1 MTEEDKVKELVSL
14 LEYIK
19 ENLDHVCCQSLM
31 DADSISQKIEEKLKE
46 IQS

>member
-1 MTEEDKVKELVSL
+1 MTDQKKVEELIKL

-31 DADSISQKIEEKLKE
+31 DADSISQKISEKLEE
-46 IQS
+46 IKS

>member
-1 MTEEDKVKELVSL
+1 MTESEKVKELIDL

-31 DADSISQKIEEKLKE
+31 DADSISQKISKKIEE
-46 IQS
+46 IQK

>member
-1 MTEEDKVKELVSL
+1 MTDQEKVKELIIL

-31 DADSISQKIEEKLKE
+31 DADGISQKISEKIEEVKR
-46 IQS
+46 